1 MSQFLAIFPVHAPAP
16 TERLHR
22 QALNQLPTIV
32 PDNVTITGAW
42 TGRTWTDPDGKH
54 WFTMTAPATGNVD
67 QPTHATVRATANHID
82 PTLAQWIDGAL
93 PDQTPLPE
101 QTPKLYRQKNASK
114 PRLERLQEL
123 LNAGAAVE
131 DALTECGWRRA
142 RSAGEAAR
150 RAGNVTL
157 PRTLEAAA

>member
-16 TERLHR
+16 AERLHR
-22 QALNQLPTIV
+22 QALNQLATIV
-32 PDNVTITGAW
+32 PDDVTITGTW
-42 TGRTWTDPDGKH
+42 TGKPWTDPDSKR

-67 QPTHATVRATANHID
+67 QTTHATVRATAHHID
-82 PTLAQWIDGAL
+82 PSLAQWIDG
-93 PDQTPLPE
+93 TLPE
-101 QTPKLYRQKNASK
+101 QAPKLYRQSNASK

-157 PRTLEAAA
+157 ARTLEAAA